1 MDYNELITDI
11 EKTPVDSEGVANN
24 IARLLRHAKYLE
36 SRKDT
41 KDTSDSFAKG
51 LLDTAPS
58 FIRNQIERLQLHVG
72 DDVDLIA
79 WVARNLLELFFTL
92 RYMYSSQER
101 YDEVI
106 GEQLKDLKEI
116 EDLLYLSGSREHDA
130 PRDVKA
136 FHLEMQKLWKGIE
149 KFGVNR
155 DELRRP
161 NTVKHYAEGANLM
174 HEYNLFW
181 HIHSKYVHPSSYLLF
196 GRNTVVYGDDPR
208 RFFLATAQYY
218 AARNLR
224 DLYKMI
230 EAASDS
236 E

>member
-41 KDTSDSFAKG
+41 
-51 LLDTAPS
+51 
-58 FIRNQIERLQLHVG
+58 N
-72 DDVDLIA
+72 
-79 WVARNLLELFFTL
+79 
-92 RYMYSSQER
+92 
-101 YDEVI
+101 
-106 GEQLKDLKEI
+106 
-116 EDLLYLSGSREHDA
+116 LSGSREHDA

-218 AARNLR
+218 AARNVR